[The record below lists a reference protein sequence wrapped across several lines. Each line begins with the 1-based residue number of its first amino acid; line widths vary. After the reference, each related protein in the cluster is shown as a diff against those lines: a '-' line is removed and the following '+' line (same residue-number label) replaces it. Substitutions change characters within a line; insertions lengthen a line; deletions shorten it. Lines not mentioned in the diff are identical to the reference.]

1 MSNYEALSQHFNKA
15 LTCLGGLTMYQQE
28 SCVTPMNI
36 ANICN
41 RIVRQGGEI
50 VTILPNIDGQTT
62 YIIIYKI

>member
-1 MSNYEALSQHFNKA
+1 
-15 LTCLGGLTMYQQE
+15 MYQQE

-50 VTILPNIDGQTT
+50 ITILPNIDGRTT
-62 YIIIYKI
+62 YIIIYKIQLLSI

>member
-1 MSNYEALSQHFNKA
+1 
-15 LTCLGGLTMYQQE
+15 MYQQE

-50 VTILPNIDGQTT
+50 VTILPNFDGSTT
-62 YIIIYKI
+62 YIIIYKIQLLLIQ

>member
-1 MSNYEALSQHFNKA
+1 MLFQHFDET
-15 LTCLGGLTMYQQE
+15 LTRLGGQIMYQQE

-50 VTILPNIDGQTT
+50 VTILPNFDGSTT